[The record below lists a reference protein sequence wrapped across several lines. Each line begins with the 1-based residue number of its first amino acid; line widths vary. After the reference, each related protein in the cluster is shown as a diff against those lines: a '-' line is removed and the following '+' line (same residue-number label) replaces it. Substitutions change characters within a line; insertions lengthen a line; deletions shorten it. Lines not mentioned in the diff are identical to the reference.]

1 MTSTLPSNP
10 SSRQENSDSLL
21 IPVSQRI
28 KNRLQLQGVPFLA
41 NDNISEYLEA
51 GELEHLEIEVAASL
65 INDSLKSI
73 IEGEAMELRFLPRG
87 SRLPL

>member
-1 MTSTLPSNP
+1 MRFNKMANREEKNNFSMMIMNLAM
-10 SSRQENSDSLL
+10 QEKIDHMDAITTYCERN
-21 IPVSQRI
+21 
-28 KNRLQLQGVPFLA
+28 N
-41 NDNISEYLEA
+41 
-51 GELEHLEIEVAASL
+51 LEIEVAASL

>member
-1 MTSTLPSNP
+1 MRLSKMAT
-10 SSRQENSDSLL
+10 REE
-21 IPVSQRI
+21 
-28 KNRLQLQGVPFLA
+28 KNNFSMMIMNMA
-41 NDNISEYLEA
+41 ILEKIDHMDA
-51 GELEHLEIEVAASL
+51 ITTYCERNNLEIEVAATL